1 MRDEWEVLRAT
12 SRGGWGLVERV
23 GTGLDCG
30 ALSLGAGA
38 GEESWGSV
46 FCELKGMLI
55 EGMRVESAGGE
66 GSSKARWGSGGDC
79 GGELN
84 DGMQAKF

>member
-1 MRDEWEVLRAT
+1 MKYCGEMRDEWEVLRAT

-38 GEESWGSV
+38 GEESWGGV

-55 EGMRVESAGGE
+55 EGMRVESAGGGKLE
-66 GSSKARWGSGGDC
+66 SALGFGRGLRGRIK
-79 GGELN
+79 
-84 DGMQAKF
+84 

>member
-1 MRDEWEVLRAT
+1 
-12 SRGGWGLVERV
+12 LVERV

-55 EGMRVESAGGE
+55 EGMRVESAGGRE
-66 GSSKARWGSGGDC
+66 ARKRVGVRAGTA
-79 GGELN
+79 GEN
-84 DGMQAKF
+84 